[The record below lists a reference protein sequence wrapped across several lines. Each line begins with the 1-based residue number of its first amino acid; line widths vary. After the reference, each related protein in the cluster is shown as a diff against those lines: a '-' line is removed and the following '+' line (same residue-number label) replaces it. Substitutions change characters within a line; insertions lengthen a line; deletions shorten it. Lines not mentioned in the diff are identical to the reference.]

1 VVDVIVGVLLRY
13 IKTYKGI
20 NYIPLTEASNFCGL
34 VGDNGIGKSSVLEA
48 LDSFFNERQITLNIA
63 VKRSGYSETK
73 PSILPVFLVKKIKI
87 PEPLTALAE
96 KLSQLALSISEADVN
111 PANRQHIKR
120 FITHRESLLRNI
132 KISEH
137 YLIPIGV
144 DHNSNPT
151 LSVFNCRK
159 LVEITH
165 GEQAD
170 PQLISLN
177 DSEVS
182 EFSPLLRELK
192 NGIEY
197 IYIPKDIDSESFTKL
212 ETIEIQALMGETLN
226 EILERCVTTHAIQSI
241 NRSLNEFIDGL
252 SQELIEYSYRTPTDR
267 QQNLKKQDVYNLITQ
282 AFFNIRKL
290 HKKQGESWL
299 EINAL
304 SSGEKQ
310 KAIIDVAHSLIKNH
324 RTSGHNL
331 VLAIDEPESSL
342 HMSACFDQFDAL
354 HDISQ
359 SCMQL
364 LFSTHWY
371 GFFPTIEDGSA
382 TVITK
387 KDGDHVFDLINLP
400 SHREQVKQLAS
411 SSRGKFPYD
420 IRLKSINDLVQS
432 IISSTIGDNPYTW
445 VLCEGSSERI
455 YLNAYFKDIVSSR
468 RVRVVPVGGAKEIK
482 RIYQHLA
489 VSYEEFKDE
498 INGKIV
504 LISDT
509 DTELVSYETNNN
521 LSNLICKR
529 LVSDSKTRDARL
541 VHIKS
546 NPVSPQTEIEDALNG
561 KLFYE
566 TLKEFSAEL
575 KNQVLCD
582 LFDSATEENS
592 YFALDLRTSER
603 DLINNF
609 FDSGNNKYVF
619 AQRYIARLTDTH
631 KVPAWI
637 NEIRGWIS

>member
-1 VVDVIVGVLLRY
+1 MIVGVILRY

-20 NYIPLTEASNFCGL
+20 NYIPLTEESNFCGL
-34 VGDNGIGKSSVLEA
+34 VGDNGIGKSSILEA
-48 LDSFFNERQITLNIA
+48 LDSFFNERQMTLNIA
-63 VKRSGYSETK
+63 VKRSGFTETK
-73 PSILPVFLVKKIKI
+73 PSIVPLFLVKKCDIS
-87 PEPLTALAE
+87 EPSATLAE

-132 KISEH
+132 NISNY

-144 DHNSNPT
+144 NHDSSPT

-159 LVEITH
+159 LVEIFH
-165 GEQAD
+165 GEQASSH
-170 PQLISLN
+170 LINLN
-177 DSEVS
+177 DAEVS

-192 NGIEY
+192 SSIEY

-212 ETIEIQALMGETLN
+212 ETIEIQALMGESLN
-226 EILERCVTTHAIQSI
+226 EILERCVTTPTIQKI

-252 SQELIEYSYRTPTDR
+252 SQELINYSYRTPTDR
-267 QQNLKKQDVYNLITQ
+267 QQNLKRQDVYNLITQ
-282 AFFNIRKL
+282 AFFNTRKL

-354 HDISQ
+354 YDISK

-371 GFFPTIEDGSA
+371 GFFPTTEEGCA

-387 KDGDHVFDLINLP
+387 VDGDHCFDLISLP
-400 SHREQVKQLAS
+400 SHREQVKQLTS
-411 SSRGKFPYD
+411 SSRGKLPYD
-420 IRLKSINDLVQS
+420 VRLKSINDFVQS
-432 IISSTIGDNPYTW
+432 IISSTIGDNPYSW
-445 VLCEGSSERI
+445 VLCEGSSEKI
-455 YLNAYFKDIVSSR
+455 YLSAYFKEIISSQ

-498 INGKIV
+498 INGKII

-509 DTELVSYETNNN
+509 DAELVSYETSNY
-521 LSNLICKR
+521 SNLICKR
-529 LVSDSKTRDARL
+529 LVSDPKTKEARL
-541 VHIKS
+541 VSISS
-546 NPVSPQTEIEDALNG
+546 NPVSPKTEIEDALNG

-566 TLKEFSAEL
+566 TLKEFSSEL
-575 KNQVLCD
+575 NNPDLCG
-582 LFDSATEENS
+582 LFDSATEDNS
-592 YFALDLRTSER
+592 YFALDLRTSQREA
-603 DLINNF
+603 IEIF
-609 FDSGNNKYVF
+609 FDNANNKYVF
-619 AQRYIARLTDTH
+619 AQRYTSRLTNDYRAPT
-631 KVPAWI
+631 WI
-637 NEIRGWIS
+637 SDIRGWIS

>member
-1 VVDVIVGVLLRY
+1 MIVGVILRY

-20 NYIPLTEASNFCGL
+20 NYIPLTEGSNFCGL

-48 LDSFFNERQITLNIA
+48 LDSFFNERPITLNIA
-63 VKRSGYSETK
+63 VKRSGYTETK
-73 PSILPVFLVKKIKI
+73 PSIVPVFLVKKSNI

-120 FITHRESLLRNI
+120 FVTHRESLLRNI
-132 KISEH
+132 KISDH
-137 YLIPIGV
+137 YLMPIGV

-170 PQLISLN
+170 SQLINLN
-177 DSEVS
+177 DAEVS

-192 NGIEY
+192 NSIEY

-226 EILERCVTTHAIQSI
+226 EILERCVTTQAIQSI
-241 NRSLNEFIDGL
+241 NRSLNDFIDGL

-354 HDISQ
+354 HDISR

-371 GFFPTIEDGSA
+371 GFFSTIEDGSA

-387 KDGDHVFDLINLP
+387 RDGDHFFDLIDLP
-400 SHREQVKQLAS
+400 SHREQVKQLTS
-411 SSRGKFPYD
+411 SSRGKLPYD
-420 IRLKSINDLVQS
+420 IRLKSINDFVQS
-432 IISSTIGDNPYTW
+432 VISSTIGDNPYSW
-445 VLCEGSSERI
+445 VLCEGSSEKI
-455 YLNAYFKDIVSSR
+455 YLSAYFKEIISNR

-509 DTELVSYETNNN
+509 DAELVLYETTNY
-521 LSNLICKR
+521 SNLICKR
-529 LVSDSKTRDARL
+529 LVSDSKTKEARL
-541 VHIKS
+541 VNISS
-546 NPVSPQTEIEDALNG
+546 NPVSPKTEIEDALNG

-566 TLKEFSAEL
+566 TLNEFSVEID
-575 KNQVLCD
+575 NQDLCN
-582 LFDSATEENS
+582 LFDSATENNS
-592 YFALDLRTSER
+592 YFALDLRSSER
-603 DLINNF
+603 EAIEVFFNNA
-609 FDSGNNKYVF
+609 NNKYVF
-619 AQRYIARLTDTH
+619 AQRYIARLTNDHRT
-631 KVPAWI
+631 PTWI
-637 NEIRGWIS
+637 SDIKGWIS

>member
-1 VVDVIVGVLLRY
+1 MIVGVILRY

-20 NYIPLTEASNFCGL
+20 NYIPLTEESNFCGL
-34 VGDNGIGKSSVLEA
+34 VGDNGIGKSSILEA
-48 LDSFFNERQITLNIA
+48 LDSFFNERQVTLNVA
-63 VKRSGYSETK
+63 VKRSGFVETK
-73 PSILPVFLVKKIKI
+73 PSIVPLFLVEKCEIA
-87 PEPLTALAE
+87 EPLKILAE

-120 FITHRESLLRNI
+120 FITHRESLIRNI
-132 KISEH
+132 NVSNY

-144 DHNSNPT
+144 DHNSSPT
-151 LSVFNCRK
+151 LSMFNCRK
-159 LVEITH
+159 LVEICH
-165 GEQAD
+165 GEQAGS
-170 PQLISLN
+170 QLINLN
-177 DSEVS
+177 DVEIS
-182 EFSPLLRELK
+182 EFSPLLHELK
-192 NGIEY
+192 SSIEY

-226 EILERCVTTHAIQSI
+226 EILERCVTTPTIQSI

-252 SQELIEYSYRTPTDR
+252 SKELIDYSYRTPTDR

-354 HDISQ
+354 YDISK

-371 GFFPTIEDGSA
+371 GFFPTIEEGCA

-387 KDGDHVFDLINLP
+387 KDGDHCFDLINLP
-400 SHREQVKQLAS
+400 SHREQVKQLTS
-411 SSRGKFPYD
+411 SSRGKLPYD
-420 IRLKSINDLVQS
+420 IRLKSINDFVQS
-432 IISSTIGDNPYTW
+432 IISSTIGDNPYSW
-445 VLCEGSSERI
+445 VLCEGSSEKI
-455 YLNAYFKDIVSSR
+455 YLNAYFKEIISTR

-489 VSYEEFKDE
+489 VSYEEFRDE
-498 INGKIV
+498 INGKII

-509 DTELVSYETNNN
+509 DAELVSYETSNYP
-521 LSNLICKR
+521 NLICKR
-529 LVSDSKTRDARL
+529 LVSDPKTMEARL
-541 VHIKS
+541 VNISS
-546 NPVSPQTEIEDALNG
+546 NPVSPKTEIEDALNG

-566 TLKEFSAEL
+566 TLKDFAGEL
-575 KNQVLCD
+575 DNQSLCD
-582 LFDSATEENS
+582 LFDSATEDNS

-603 DLINNF
+603 AAIEIF
-609 FDSGNNKYVF
+609 FDSANNKYVF
-619 AQRYIARLTDTH
+619 AQRYTSRLTNDYS
-631 KVPAWI
+631 VPTWI
-637 NEIRGWIS
+637 SEIRGWIS

>member
-1 VVDVIVGVLLRY
+1 MLAGVILRY

-20 NYIPLTEASNFCGL
+20 NYIPLTEGSNFCGL
-34 VGDNGIGKSSVLEA
+34 VGDNGIGKSSILEA
-48 LDSFFNERQITLNIA
+48 LDSFFNERQATLNVA
-63 VKRSGYSETK
+63 VKKSGVAETK
-73 PSILPVFLVKKIKI
+73 PSIVPLFLIKKDDI
-87 PEPLTALAE
+87 PQPLDALAE

-111 PANRQHIKR
+111 PANRQHIRR

-132 KISEH
+132 DISDY

-144 DHNSNPT
+144 DHNSSLT

-159 LVEITH
+159 LVEIIH
-165 GEQAD
+165 GEKTDSQ
-170 PQLISLN
+170 IINLN
-177 DSEVS
+177 DEEISV
-182 EFSPLLRELK
+182 FYPLLRELK
-192 NGIEY
+192 NRIEY

-212 ETIEIQALMGETLN
+212 ETIEIQALMGETLS
-226 EILERCVTTHAIQSI
+226 EILERCVTSQTIQSI
-241 NRSLNEFIDGL
+241 NKSLNDFIDEL
-252 SQELIEYSYRTPTDR
+252 SRELVDYSYRTPTDR

-290 HKKQGESWL
+290 HRRQGEGWL

-310 KAIIDVAHSLIKNH
+310 KAIIDIAHSLIKNH

-387 KDGDHVFDLINLP
+387 KDGDHFFDLINLP
-400 SHREQVKQLAS
+400 SHREQVKQLTS
-411 SSRGKFPYD
+411 SSRGKLPYD
-420 IRLKSINDLVQS
+420 IRLKSINDFVQS

-445 VLCEGSSERI
+445 VLCEGSSEKI
-455 YLNAYFKDIVSSR
+455 YLSAYFKDIISSQ

-509 DTELVSYETNNN
+509 DAELVSYETSNN

-541 VHIKS
+541 VNINS
-546 NPVSPQTEIEDALNG
+546 NPVSPRTEIEDTLNG
-561 KLFYE
+561 KLFYGV
-566 TLKEFSAEL
+566 LKEFSAEL
-575 KNQVLCD
+575 NNQSLCD

-592 YFALDLRTSER
+592 YFALDLRASER
-603 DLINNF
+603 ELIEHF

-619 AQRYIARLTDTH
+619 AQRYIAGLTDAH
-631 KVPAWI
+631 RVPTWI

>member
-1 VVDVIVGVLLRY
+1 MIVGVILRY

-20 NYIPLTEASNFCGL
+20 NYIPLTEGSNFCGL

-63 VKRSGYSETK
+63 VKRSGYTETK
-73 PSILPVFLVKKIKI
+73 PSIVPVFLVKKSNI

-120 FITHRESLLRNI
+120 FVTHRESLLRNI
-132 KISEH
+132 KISDH
-137 YLIPIGV
+137 YLMPIGV

-170 PQLISLN
+170 SQLVNLN
-177 DSEVS
+177 DAEVS

-192 NGIEY
+192 NSIEY

-226 EILERCVTTHAIQSI
+226 EILERCVTTQSIQSI
-241 NRSLNEFIDGL
+241 NRSLNDFIDGL

-354 HDISQ
+354 HDISR

-387 KDGDHVFDLINLP
+387 RDGDHFFDLIDLP
-400 SHREQVKQLAS
+400 SHREQVKQLTS
-411 SSRGKFPYD
+411 SSRGKLPYD
-420 IRLKSINDLVQS
+420 IRLKSINDFVQS
-432 IISSTIGDNPYTW
+432 VISSTIGDNPYSW
-445 VLCEGSSERI
+445 VLCEGSSEKI
-455 YLNAYFKDIVSSR
+455 YLSAYFKEIISTR

-509 DTELVSYETNNN
+509 DAELVLYETTNY
-521 LSNLICKR
+521 SNLICKR
-529 LVSDSKTRDARL
+529 LVSDSKIKEARL
-541 VHIKS
+541 VNISS
-546 NPVSPQTEIEDALNG
+546 NPVSPKTEIEDALNG

-566 TLKEFSAEL
+566 TLKEFSVEID
-575 KNQVLCD
+575 NQDLCN
-582 LFDSATEENS
+582 LFDSATENNS
-592 YFALDLRTSER
+592 YFALDLRSSER
-603 DLINNF
+603 EAIEVFFNNA
-609 FDSGNNKYVF
+609 NNKYVF
-619 AQRYIARLTDTH
+619 AQRYIARLTNDHRT
-631 KVPAWI
+631 PTWI
-637 NEIRGWIS
+637 SDIKGWIS